1 MFLHLEDMK
10 HIKWD
15 FCSDVRVMPMG
26 WDLGVLGVPRGVKNI
41 FFFEYDHVA
50 FQIDG
55 DDE

>member
-1 MFLHLEDMK
+1 MFLHLEDTK

-15 FCSDVRVMPMG
+15 FCSDVRVMPKG
-26 WDLGVLGVPRGVKNI
+26 WDLGVPRGVKNI
-41 FFFEYDHVA
+41 FFEHDHVA